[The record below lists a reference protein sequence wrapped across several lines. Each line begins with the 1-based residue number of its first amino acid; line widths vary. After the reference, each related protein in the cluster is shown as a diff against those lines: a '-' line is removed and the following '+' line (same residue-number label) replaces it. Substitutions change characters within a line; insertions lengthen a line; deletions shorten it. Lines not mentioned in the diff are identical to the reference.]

1 MMATPTTKANQLC
14 PSMAKHPG
22 CRELA
27 RRVKMWPTPTASER
41 SGINPKTGSGAGLS
55 RAVKADQEPG
65 MTLHPSFVSWMM
77 GWPLGFE
84 SLDDLPPNS
93 MADWDQAMADG
104 SWWIEE
110 PDIPRVGKNI
120 PARKDRLKVLGN
132 GMVPICFVAAVLDLL
147 QLVESLDEN

>member
-1 MMATPTTKANQLC
+1 
-14 PSMAKHPG
+14 
-22 CRELA
+22 
-27 RRVKMWPTPTASER
+27 
-41 SGINPKTGSGAGLS
+41 
-55 RAVKADQEPG
+55 

-77 GWPLGFE
+77 GWPLDFE

-104 SWWIEE
+104 AWWLEE

>member
-1 MMATPTTKANQLC
+1 MDLETA
-14 PSMAKHPG
+14 
-22 CRELA
+22 
-27 RRVKMWPTPTASER
+27 VKMWPTPCANEDAAGTPGGKMQKMLGNHP
-41 SGINPKTGSGAGLS
+41 GIRGETPEEWKAGA
-55 RAVKADQEPG
+55 
-65 MTLHPSFVSWMM
+65 LHPSFVSWMM

>member
-1 MMATPTTKANQLC
+1 
-14 PSMAKHPG
+14 
-22 CRELA
+22 
-27 RRVKMWPTPTASER
+27 
-41 SGINPKTGSGAGLS
+41 
-55 RAVKADQEPG
+55 

-104 SWWIEE
+104 SWWLEE

-147 QLVESLDEN
+147 QLVESLDDRR